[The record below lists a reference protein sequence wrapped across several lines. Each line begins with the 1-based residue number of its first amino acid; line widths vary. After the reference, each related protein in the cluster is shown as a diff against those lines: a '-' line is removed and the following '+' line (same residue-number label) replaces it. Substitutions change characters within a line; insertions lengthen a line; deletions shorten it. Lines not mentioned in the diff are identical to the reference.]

1 MPVTYYPAQVL
12 TVCNTGANGADGQYG
27 QVQLELIQSADVDFA
42 VSRQDV
48 FEFGNLYA
56 VDNIQVEPA
65 TVSLNFSY
73 ALSSGN
79 GSSGSGLTPTN
90 ASKLGMDNFDAFL
103 NEQGRNYGISGA
115 GTLIITSG
123 IVKTYSVD
131 GSVGNIPTVSVSVD
145 AINATYTAGNP
156 IFKGSPGFS
165 GTNTVATIIQPKDI
179 TVQIGTGAQGTN
191 AVYEARSF
199 TFALDI
205 PRNKINK
212 LGTLTPVANILAGP
226 PKVSIDTEIILNGTQ
241 NPQFNPNI
249 PQNVRIACGDKY
261 FQINNAK
268 LADFKVTNT
277 LDDIQ
282 VCSITL
288 EAPVTGSDAIMI
300 EGESGAAP

>member
-27 QVQLELIQSADVDFA
+27 QVQVELVQSADVDFA

-56 VDNIQVEPA
+56 VDNIQVEPP

-73 ALSSGN
+73 VLF
-79 GSSGSGLTPTN
+79 SGSGVTPTN
-90 ASKLGMDNFDAFL
+90 ASKLGMDNFDTFL

-115 GTLIITSG
+115 GQLIITSG
-123 IVKTYSVD
+123 IVKSYSVD

-145 AINATYTAGNP
+145 ALNATYNAGNP
-156 IFKGSPGFS
+156 VFKGNPAFS
-165 GTNTVATIIQPKDI
+165 GTNSVATVIQPKDI
-179 TVQIGTGAQGTN
+179 TVQIGGTT
-191 AVYEARSF
+191 YESRSF

-212 LGTLTPVANILAGP
+212 LGTLNTVANILAGP
-226 PKVSIDTEIILNGTQ
+226 PKVSVDTEIILNGTQ
-241 NPQFNPNI
+241 NPKFDPNLS
-249 PQNVRIACGDKY
+249 QTVRINCGDKY

-268 LADFKVTNT
+268 MSDFKVTNT

-288 EAPVTGSDAIMI
+288 EAPVTGSDAIVI
-300 EGESGAAP
+300 EGESGAP

>member
-12 TVCNTGANGADGQYG
+12 TVCNTGASGIGADGSNG
-27 QVQLELIQSADVDFA
+27 QSQIELVQSADVDFA
-42 VSRQDV
+42 ISRQDV

-73 ALSSGN
+73 VLF
-79 GSSGSGLTPTN
+79 SGSGVTPTN
-90 ASKLGMDNFDAFL
+90 ASKLGMDNFDTFL

-115 GTLIITSG
+115 GSLIITSG
-123 IVKTYSVD
+123 IIKTYSVD
-131 GSVGNIPTVSVSVD
+131 GSVGNIPTVSISVD

-156 IFKGSPGFS
+156 VFKGQNGFS
-165 GTNTVATIIQPKDI
+165 GTNSVATVIQPKDI

-191 AVYEARSF
+191 TVYEARSF

-205 PRNKINK
+205 PRNKINR

-226 PKVSIDTEIILNGTQ
+226 PKVAVDTEIILNGSQ
-241 NPQFNPNI
+241 NPKFDPNV
-249 PQNVRIACGDKY
+249 PQNVKISCGDKS

-288 EAPVTGSDAIMI
+288 EAPVTGSDAIVI
-300 EGESGAAP
+300 EGESGAP

>member
-12 TVCNTGANGADGQYG
+12 TVQGTGSNA
-27 QVQLELIQSADVDFA
+27 QLELIQSADVDFA

-56 VDNIQVEPA
+56 VDNIQVEPP

-79 GSSGSGLTPTN
+79 GVTPTN
-90 ASKLGMDNFDAFL
+90 ASKLGMDNFDTFL
-103 NEQGRNYGISGA
+103 NDQGRTYGISGA

-123 IVKTYSVD
+123 IVKSYSVD

-145 AINATYTAGNP
+145 ATNATYTAGNP
-156 IFKGSPGFS
+156 IFKGTAGFS
-165 GTNTVATIIQPKDI
+165 GTNTVATVIQPKDI
-179 TVQIGTGAQGTN
+179 SVQIGTLAQGSN
-191 AVYEARSF
+191 QSYEARSF

-212 LGTLTPVANILAGP
+212 LGTLTPIANILSGP
-226 PKVSIDTEIILNGTQ
+226 PKVTVDAEIILNGTD
-241 NPQFNPNI
+241 NPKFDPNV
-249 PQNVRIACGDKY
+249 PQNVKIACGDKNY
-261 FQINNAK
+261 QINNAK

-288 EAPVTGSDAIMI
+288 EAPVTGSDAITI
-300 EGESGAAP
+300 EGESGGAP

>member
-27 QVQLELIQSADVDFA
+27 QVQVELVQSADVDFA

-56 VDNIQVEPA
+56 VDNIQVEPP

-73 ALSSGN
+73 VLF
-79 GSSGSGLTPTN
+79 SGSGVTPTN
-90 ASKLGMDNFDAFL
+90 ASKLGMDNFDTFL

-115 GTLIITSG
+115 GQLIITSG
-123 IVKTYSVD
+123 IVKSYSVD

-145 AINATYTAGNP
+145 ALNATYNAGNP
-156 IFKGSPGFS
+156 VFKGNPAFS
-165 GTNTVATIIQPKDI
+165 GTNSVATVIQPKDI
-179 TVQIGTGAQGTN
+179 TVQIGGTT
-191 AVYEARSF
+191 YESRSF

-212 LGTLTPVANILAGP
+212 LGTLNTVANILAGP
-226 PKVSIDTEIILNGTQ
+226 PKVSVDTEIILNGTQ
-241 NPQFNPNI
+241 NPKFDPNLS
-249 PQNVRIACGDKY
+249 QTVRINCGDKY

-268 LADFKVTNT
+268 MSDFKVTNT

-282 VCSITL
+282 VCSVTL
-288 EAPVTGSDAIMI
+288 EAPVTGSDAIVI
-300 EGESGAAP
+300 EGESGAP

>member
-12 TVCNTGANGADGQYG
+12 TVQGTGSNA
-27 QVQLELIQSADVDFA
+27 QLELIQSADVDFA

-56 VDNIQVEPA
+56 VDNIQVEPP

-79 GSSGSGLTPTN
+79 GVTPTN
-90 ASKLGMDNFDAFL
+90 ASKLGMDNFDTFL
-103 NEQGRNYGISGA
+103 NDQGRTYGISGA

-123 IVKTYSVD
+123 IVKSYSVD
-131 GSVGNIPTVSVSVD
+131 GSVGNVPTVSVSVD
-145 AINATYTAGNP
+145 ATNATYTAGNP
-156 IFKGSPGFS
+156 IFKGTAGFS
-165 GTNTVATIIQPKDI
+165 GTNTVATVIQPKDI
-179 TVQIGTGAQGTN
+179 SVQIGTLAQGSN
-191 AVYEARSF
+191 QSYEARSF

-212 LGTLTPVANILAGP
+212 LGTLTPIANILSGP
-226 PKVSIDTEIILNGTQ
+226 PKVTVDAEIILNGTD
-241 NPQFNPNI
+241 NPKFDPNV
-249 PQNVRIACGDKY
+249 PQNVKIACGDKNY
-261 FQINNAK
+261 QINNAK

-288 EAPVTGSDAIMI
+288 EAPVTGSDAITI
-300 EGESGAAP
+300 EGESGAP

>member
-12 TVCNTGANGADGQYG
+12 TVSNTGGFANQ
-27 QVQLELIQSADVDFA
+27 QLELIQSADVDFA

-79 GSSGSGLTPTN
+79 GVTPTN
-90 ASKLGMDNFDAFL
+90 ASKLGMDNFDNFL
-103 NEQGRNYGISGA
+103 NDQGRTYGISGA

-145 AINATYTAGNP
+145 ATNAVYTAGNP
-156 IFKGSPGFS
+156 VFKGSPGFS
-165 GTNTVATIIQPKDI
+165 GTNTVATVIQPKDI

-191 AVYEARSF
+191 PSYESRSF

-226 PKVSIDTEIILNGTQ
+226 PKVAVDTEIILNGTQ
-241 NPQFNPNI
+241 NPQFDPNT
-249 PQNVRIACGDKY
+249 PQNVRISCGDKA

-288 EAPVTGSDAIMI
+288 EAPVTGADAIMI
-300 EGESGAAP
+300 EGESGGAP

>member
-12 TVCNTGANGADGQYG
+12 TVANTGANGADGQYG
-27 QVQLELIQSADVDFA
+27 QTQIELVQSADVDFA
-42 VSRQDV
+42 ISRQDV

-79 GSSGSGLTPTN
+79 GVTPTN
-90 ASKLGMDNFDAFL
+90 ASRFGMDNFDTFL

-115 GTLIITSG
+115 GTLVITSG

-145 AINATYTAGNP
+145 AINATYTAAAP
-156 IFKGSPGFS
+156 LFKGDAGFS
-165 GTNTVATIIQPKDI
+165 GTTTVATIIQPKDI
-179 TVQIGTGAQGTN
+179 TVLIGTTTGNLTA
-191 AVYEARSF
+191 YEARSF
-199 TFALDI
+199 TFALDV
-205 PRNKINK
+205 PRNKINR
-212 LGTLTPVANILAGP
+212 LGTLTPIANILAGP
-226 PKVSIDTEIILNGTQ
+226 PKVAVDAEIILNGTQ

-249 PQNVRIACGDKY
+249 PQIVRIACGDKS
-261 FQINNAK
+261 FQVNNAK
-268 LADFKVTNT
+268 LANFTVTNT

-282 VCSITL
+282 VCSIAL
-288 EAPVTGSDAIMI
+288 EAAVTGSDGITI
-300 EGESGAAP
+300 EGESGNP

>member
-12 TVCNTGANGADGQYG
+12 TVQG
-27 QVQLELIQSADVDFA
+27 VQLELIQSADVDFA

-65 TVSLNFSY
+65 TVTLNFSY

-79 GSSGSGLTPTN
+79 GVTPTN
-90 ASKLGMDNFDAFL
+90 ASKLGMSNFDTFL
-103 NEQGRNYGISGA
+103 SDAGRNYGISGA
-115 GTLIITSG
+115 GQLIITSG
-123 IVKTYSVD
+123 IVKTYSVE

-145 AINATYTAGNP
+145 ATNATYTAGNP
-156 IFKGSPGFS
+156 VFKGDAGFS
-165 GTNTVATIIQPKDI
+165 GTNTVATIIQPRDI
-179 TVQIGTGAQGTN
+179 TVQIGTAAQGGN
-191 AVYEARSF
+191 PSFEARSF

-212 LGTLTPVANILAGP
+212 LGSLTPIANILAGP
-226 PKVSIDTEIILNGTQ
+226 PKVTVDAEIILNGSQ
-241 NPQFNPNI
+241 NPQFDPNI
-249 PQNVRIACGDKY
+249 AQNVRIACGDKN
-261 FQINNAK
+261 FEISRAK
-268 LADFKVTNT
+268 LANFTVTNT

-288 EAPVTGSDAIMI
+288 EAPVTGSDAITI
-300 EGESGAAP
+300 EGESGAP